1 MKAALVVPT
10 ALSGKALKVVTRYF
24 DSKSSG
30 PCKPLLGKE
39 YDDNMSLIT
48 IIKDIIDALG
58 GTYTELDIDV
68 TKLDN

>member
-39 YDDNMSLIT
+39 YDDNQILEILNIAFVVIFIPVNIQKMKFVVL
-48 IIKDIIDALG
+48 K
-58 GTYTELDIDV
+58 
-68 TKLDN
+68 